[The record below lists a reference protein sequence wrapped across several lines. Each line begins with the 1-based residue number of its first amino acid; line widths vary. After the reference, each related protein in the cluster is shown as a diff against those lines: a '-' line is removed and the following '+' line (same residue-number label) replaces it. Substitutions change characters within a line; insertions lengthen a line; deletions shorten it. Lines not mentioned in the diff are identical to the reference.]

1 MTLYIA
7 LFFVGVILYLQ
18 YKSFSTNKKL
28 IKSLESFFPS
38 KEDIKLT
45 KTTLKK
51 TDLESADALD
61 TFLDNPRGVLPTSEK
76 IDSDEDLLILD
87 IREGCYSYDYEQL
100 AKQTNKYLCKNVG
113 TSADLNVIE
122 DICEHNINAIENQIQ
137 NNMNVPL
144 YFGLGGTF
152 IGIIIGLSGLRL
164 EDVFQ
169 NNNFETLNDLVFG
182 VIAAMIASTFGLGL
196 MIRNSA
202 YNYKNALEQLDFDKS
217 CYYDKIREDLQPT
230 LSNSMSKSLNSLKGV
245 LGNFVDNFG
254 KNLDAYTNSAQ
265 LLNDNL
271 EKQHLVLEKIQQLNL
286 TQTAT
291 TIAETFMTLKES
303 ASSLQI
309 FKSYQ
314 DSLNDTIKNIEGVT
328 DSVNT
333 IVKKF
338 DNFGTA
344 LMSVANSQQ
353 VMLDLQSNFQT
364 AMETHFPTGSEA
376 RAVWRQEYDL
386 LMEDAKNNG
395 NEMARQLSL
404 NTQYISKFVEE
415 NQEFYNTF
423 SHMTGVLQMLTD
435 YTKLQSENYQ
445 NMKQSMDVMTGEFS
459 NSQTSSMQL
468 QKEILESIKHMNEAL
483 KEIKRH
489 V

>member
-7 LFFVGVILYLQ
+7 IALVVIIVLLQ
-18 YKSFSTNKKL
+18 INSFFSTKRL
-28 IKSLESFFPS
+28 INDLYSFFPTKS
-38 KEDIKLT
+38 DIKLI

-51 TDLESADALD
+51 SDLESSEALD
-61 TFLDNPRGVLPTSEK
+61 AFLENPREPLPISERQ
-76 IDSDEDLLILD
+76 DSDEDLLLIDARNGSFSAEYYD
-87 IREGCYSYDYEQL
+87 IAR
-100 AKQTNKYLCKNVG
+100 QTNKYLCKNVG

-122 DICEHNINAIENQIQ
+122 DICEHSINSLENQIQ
-137 NNMNVPL
+137 NNINVPL
-144 YFGLGGTF
+144 YYGLGGTF
-152 IGIIIGLSGLRL
+152 IGIIIGLYGLDL
-164 EDVFQ
+164 TAVFERTEV
-169 NNNFETLNDLVFG
+169 NSLNDLVYG
-182 VIAAMIASTFGLGL
+182 VIAAMCASTLGL
-196 MIRNSA
+196 AMMIWNSA
-202 YNYKNALEQLDFDKS
+202 FNYKKALEQLDFDKS
-217 CYYDKIREDLQPT
+217 NYYDRIREDLQPT

-245 LGNFVDNFG
+245 LGSFVDNFG

-303 ASSLQI
+303 ATSLQT

-314 DSLNDTIKNIEGVT
+314 DSLNETIKNIEGVT
-328 DSVNT
+328 DSVDT
-333 IVKKF
+333 VIKKF
-338 DNFGTA
+338 DNFGNA

-353 VMLDLQSNFQT
+353 VMLDLQTNFQA

-386 LMEDAKNNG
+386 LLEDAKNNG
-395 NEMARQLSL
+395 NEMAHQLQL
-404 NTQYISKFVEE
+404 NTQYISKFVED
-415 NQEFYNTF
+415 NQDFYNTF
-423 SHMTGVLQMLTD
+423 SHMSGVLQMLTD
-435 YTKLQSENYQ
+435 YAKLQSDNYQ

-459 NSQTSSMQL
+459 NSQTSNMHL
-468 QKEILESIKHMNEAL
+468 QKEILESIKHMNDAL
-483 KEIKRH
+483 KEIKKH

>member
-7 LFFVGVILYLQ
+7 LAFVAVILFFQ
-18 YKSFSTNKKL
+18 FKSFYSTKRL
-28 IKSLESFFPS
+28 IESLEMFFPS
-38 KEDIKLT
+38 KGDIKLT
-45 KTTLKK
+45 KTTLRKS
-51 TDLESADALD
+51 DIESVEAMEEFLE
-61 TFLDNPRGVLPTSEK
+61 NPREVLPVSEK
-76 IDSDEDLLILD
+76 NNSDEDLLLID
-87 IREGCYSYDYEQL
+87 TRNGNYSIDYVQL

-122 DICEHNINAIENQIQ
+122 SICEHSINSIENQIQ
-137 NNMNVPL
+137 NNINVPL

-152 IGIIIGLSGLRL
+152 IGIIVGLTGLRL
-164 EDVFQ
+164 DEVFQ
-169 NNNFETLNDLVFG
+169 NNDFETLNDLVIG
-182 VIAAMIASTFGLGL
+182 VIAAMIASTIGLAL

-202 YNYKNALEQLDFDKS
+202 FNYKNALEQLDFDKS
-217 CYYDKIREDLQPT
+217 NYYDRIREDLQPT

-303 ASSLQI
+303 ATSLQT

-328 DSVNT
+328 DSVDT
-333 IVKKF
+333 VIKKF

-364 AMETHFPTGSEA
+364 AMETHFPTGAEA

-395 NEMARQLSL
+395 NEMAHQLQL
-404 NTQYISKFVEE
+404 NTQYIRKFVED
-415 NQEFYNTF
+415 NQDFYNTF
-423 SHMTGVLQMLTD
+423 SHMSGVLSTLIE
-435 YTKLQSENYQ
+435 YSKLQSDNYK
-445 NMKQSMDVMTGEFS
+445 NMKESMNIMTGEFS
-459 NSQTSSMQL
+459 KSQTSNLEL
-468 QKEILESIKHMNEAL
+468 QKGILESIKHMNDAL
-483 KEIKRH
+483 KEIKKH